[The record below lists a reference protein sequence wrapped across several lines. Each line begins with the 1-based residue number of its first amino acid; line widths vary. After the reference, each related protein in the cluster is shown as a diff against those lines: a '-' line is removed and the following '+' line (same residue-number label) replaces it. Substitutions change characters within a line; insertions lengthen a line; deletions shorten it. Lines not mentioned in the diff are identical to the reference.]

1 MVKKTKKKS
10 MTKSN
15 QFKLCRNKICAD
27 TRSIKI
33 NKKFKRPNHI
43 YRKLY
48 YFLDTSKKKYI
59 WWKKIHMKH

>member
-1 MVKKTKKKS
+1 

-48 YFLDTSKKKYI
+48 YFYSETDILQEAA
-59 WWKKIHMKH
+59 